1 MHFTDTM
8 STSFRRICV
17 AAVPCCFCLL
27 LHALLLHCLPSGI
40 PGQQSFYNMADSYY
54 NRAGGTTGKPQAPP
68 PSSMPQQQQQQQ
80 QPPQQ
85 QQQRPPPSARVP
97 QAAASSTRQQQQQR
111 REPEWTT
118 NQQQQQK
125 KSKPRPASAP
135 VYTAPAAPA
144 EVVVLNEGVAAF
156 TAEQVRVD
164 WLL

>member
-1 MHFTDTM
+1 MHFTDTIL
-8 STSFRRICV
+8 TSSPPSCV
-17 AAVPCCFCLL
+17 DAVPCCVCLL

-54 NRAGGTTGKPQAPP
+54 NRAGGTGKPQAPP
-68 PSSMPQQQQQQQ
+68 PSSMPQQQQQQ
-80 QPPQQ
+80 P
-85 QQQRPPPSARVP
+85 PPPSARAP
-97 QAAASSTRQQQQQR
+97 QAAAASSTRQQQR

-156 TAEQVRVD
+156 TAEQVRVN